1 MVVRVVVHDDVTAA
15 MTPAVLAAF
24 TSVNYLNRNRSND
37 KNYIASFSWK
47 GEL

>member
-1 MVVRVVVHDDVTAA
+1 MMHVTAA
-15 MTPAVLAAF
+15 INA

-37 KNYIASFSWK
+37 KNYTASFSWK